1 MVNPWWENSKEGAIA
16 LRAPPLGRPRDSRNF
31 YTKGKPNR
39 VIVPVHDER
48 VHTFVG
54 AACDAIAP
62 GLLRATNSPRHESIA
77 ICALA
82 SEHEDRSRADL
93 TEKSRVASIRS
104 FRSSCLHGARKRARV
119 ASSSRRRAGTT
130 NDNAA
135 AAKPVSAAFVG
146 VNMYWTCEHGA
157 DQGADTLRCSDARSW
172 RGERSLRLEAPHE
185 HHD

>member
-1 MVNPWWENSKEGAIA
+1 MVNPCCEKLKEGAIA

-31 YTKGKPNR
+31 STKGKPNR
-39 VIVPVHDER
+39 VIVPLASRREGSHLR
-48 VHTFVG
+48 SGRLATRSRQ
-54 AACDAIAP
+54 
-62 GLLRATNSPRHESIA
+62 GLLRATNSASHDSVA

-146 VNMYWTCEHGA
+146 VNTA
-157 DQGADTLRCSDARSW
+157 VLDVRTRS
-172 RGERSLRLEAPHE
+172 
-185 HHD
+185 

>member
-1 MVNPWWENSKEGAIA
+1 MPGTHLAGGEIGGVTIRRKKFIPARS
-16 LRAPPLGRPRDSRNF
+16 L
-31 YTKGKPNR
+31 TT
-39 VIVPVHDER
+39 ER
-48 VHTFVG
+48 VHTF
-54 AACDAIAP
+54 ASASATRSRQSF
-62 GLLRATNSPRHESIA
+62 LRATKSASHDSVA

-82 SEHEDRSRADL
+82 REHEDRSRADL

-146 VNMYWTCEHGA
+146 VNTVQLYWTCEHGA
-157 DQGADTLRCSDARSW
+157 DQGVVADTLRCSNARNW
-172 RGERSLRLEAPHE
+172 RGERSLRLEAPRAPRLCALARAGAQN
-185 HHD
+185 